1 VVAVSFAVEVFKD
14 DGWEDEAA
22 ERVASGLPAAGAV
35 ILTGGD
41 AARRLY
47 PGLATLRRD
56 WSRLEV
62 LFSDERMVPP
72 DDDASNYGMAKRLL
86 FDLRPPQT
94 VHRMH
99 GEDPPESAARAYTL
113 VARSALGRGIDV
125 AVLGMGPDAH
135 IAALFPGSAALEE
148 REPGAVS
155 VPRPDGRTGVT
166 LTPAVFLATR
176 RVFLVIAGQD
186 KAGAVARAVRGAEQP
201 NECPVRL
208 LAAHPDTTMLLDEA
222 AAALL

>member
-1 VVAVSFAVEVFKD
+1 
-14 DGWEDEAA
+14 
-22 ERVASGLPAAGAV
+22 VASALPPSGTV
-35 ILTGGD
+35 IITGGD

-47 PGLATLRRD
+47 PVLANLRRD

-72 DDDASNYGMAKRLL
+72 DDEGSNYGMAQRLL

-94 VHRMH
+94 VHRIR
-99 GEDPPESAARAYTL
+99 GEDPPESAARAYSL
-113 VARSALGRGIDV
+113 VARSVLGRGIDI

-135 IAALFPGSAALEE
+135 IAALFPNSPALEE
-148 REPGAVS
+148 REPGAAS

-166 LTPAVFLATR
+166 LTPPVFLATK
-176 RVFLVIAGQD
+176 RVFLVVTGED

-201 NECPVRL
+201 GRCPVRL
-208 LAAHPDTTMLLDEA
+208 LAPHRDTSMLLDEA
-222 AAALL
+222 AEALL